1 MQISFT
7 IDAHTFQ
14 QEQREPVNKTL
25 KISDS
30 EIACAL

>member
-14 QEQREPVNKTL
+14 QEQREPVKKTL

-30 EIACAL
+30 EIASAL